1 MAAKADKKEEKK
13 EIPYSEAIREL
24 EEIVRK
30 LQSNDCEIDKLREY
44 TARSVELLR
53 VCKDKLFK
61 TDEELKKLL
70 EEID

>member
-1 MAAKADKKEEKK
+1 MAENKENN
-13 EIPYSEAIREL
+13 EIPYAQAIHEL

-30 LQSNDCEIDKLREY
+30 LQSNDCEIDQLREY

-53 VCKDKLFK
+53 LCKQKLFK

>member
-1 MAAKADKKEEKK
+1 MAEKKESK
-13 EIPYSEAIREL
+13 EIPYAQAIHEL

-30 LQSNDCEIDKLREY
+30 LQSNDCEIDQLREY

-53 VCKDKLFK
+53 LCKQKLFK

>member
-1 MAAKADKKEEKK
+1 MAENKENN
-13 EIPYSEAIREL
+13 EIPYAQAIYEL

-30 LQSNDCEIDKLREY
+30 LQSNDCEIDQLREY

-53 VCKDKLFK
+53 LCKQKLFK

>member
-1 MAAKADKKEEKK
+1 MAGEKELT
-13 EIPYSEAIREL
+13 YTEAVTEL
-24 EEIVRK
+24 EEIVRR
-30 LQSNDCEIDKLREY
+30 LQSSDCEIDRLREY

-53 VCKDKLFK
+53 LCKEKLFK

>member
-1 MAAKADKKEEKK
+1 MAKIKEKS
-13 EIPYSEAIREL
+13 YDEAVSEL
-24 EEIVRK
+24 EEIVTK

-53 VCKDKLFK
+53 LCKEKLYK

-70 EEID
+70 EEIE

>member
-1 MAAKADKKEEKK
+1 MAEKKDKK

-30 LQSNDCEIDKLREY
+30 LQSSDCEIDQLREY

-53 VCKDKLFK
+53 LCKQKLFK

>member
-1 MAAKADKKEEKK
+1 MAAKTDKKQEIT
-13 EIPYSEAIREL
+13 EIPYSDAVREL

-53 VCKDKLFK
+53 ICKEKLFR

>member
-1 MAAKADKKEEKK
+1 MSKKSAVG
-13 EIPYSEAIREL
+13 YSDAIKEL

-30 LQSNDCEIDKLREY
+30 LQSGECEIDELRGY

-53 VCKDKLFK
+53 VCKDQLFK

>member
-1 MAAKADKKEEKK
+1 MADKN

-30 LQSNDCEIDKLREY
+30 LQSSDCEIDKLREY

-53 VCKDKLFK
+53 LCKQKLFK

-70 EEID
+70 EEIE

>member
-1 MAAKADKKEEKK
+1 MAKGKEKT
-13 EIPYSEAIREL
+13 YTEAITEL
-24 EEIVRK
+24 EEIVSK

-44 TARSVELLR
+44 TAKSVELLR
-53 VCKDKLFK
+53 ICKDKLYN

>member
-1 MAAKADKKEEKK
+1 METNNDKS
-13 EIPYSEAIREL
+13 YTDAVREL
-24 EEIVRK
+24 EDIVRK
-30 LQSNDCEIDKLREY
+30 LQANDCEIDQLRDY

-53 VCKDKLFK
+53 LCKEKLFK

>member
-1 MAAKADKKEEKK
+1 MAEKK

-53 VCKDKLFK
+53 LCKQKLFK